1 VAVVSAFPSGLG
13 RALEA
18 AALAAFAAASL
29 FVVAR
34 IGLEPRDPSQG
45 VGVIFAP
52 WTGADAA
59 FVRAVE
65 AGGRFVR
72 FGGLPFVV
80 VVMPEAADYADRVK
94 AAGALLIVDPL
105 VLAACL
111 PPSGVQARKSSK

>member
-1 VAVVSAFPSGLG
+1 MVSAFPSGLG

-18 AALAAFAAASL
+18 AALAGFAAVSFFA
-29 FVVAR
+29 VAR

-72 FGGLPFVV
+72 FGGLPFIV
-80 VVMPEAADYADRVK
+80 VVMPEAADYAERVR
-94 AAGALLIVDPL
+94 AAGALLVVDP
-105 VLAACL
+105 VALAACL
-111 PPSGVQARKSSK
+111 PASSGAQASQSGK

>member
-1 VAVVSAFPSGLG
+1 VHVFPSVFG
-13 RALEA
+13 RALDA
-18 AALAAFAAASL
+18 AIIAGFALASL
-29 FVVAR
+29 YGAAR
-34 IGLEPRDPSQG
+34 IGLEPRDPARG

-80 VVMPEAADYADRVK
+80 VVQPESADYLDRIK
-94 AAGALLIVDPL
+94 AAGVLLVVDPL
-105 VLAACL
+105 VITACL
-111 PPSGVQARKSSK
+111 PSSVTSPASK

>member
-1 VAVVSAFPSGLG
+1 VTTLPSVLG
-13 RALEA
+13 RALEGAAIAGFALASLYA
-18 AALAAFAAASL
+18 AAR
-29 FVVAR
+29 V
-34 IGLEPRDPSQG
+34 GLEPRDPAQG

-80 VVMPEAADYADRVK
+80 VVQPETADYLDRVR

-105 VLAACL
+105 VITACL
-111 PPSGVQARKSSK
+111 PASSGTLASK

>member
-1 VAVVSAFPSGLG
+1 V
-13 RALEA
+13 
-18 AALAAFAAASL
+18 AALAGFAAAS
-29 FVVAR
+29 FFAVAR

-80 VVMPEAADYADRVK
+80 VVMPEAADYVDRVK

-111 PPSGVQARKSSK
+111 PSSSGAQASKSSQ

>member
-1 VAVVSAFPSGLG
+1 VAKAFPPVLG
-13 RALEA
+13 RVLEVVV
-18 AALAAFAAASL
+18 LAGFAVAS
-29 FVVAR
+29 FFAVAR
-34 IGLEPRDPSQG
+34 IGLEPRNPSQG

-52 WTGADAA
+52 WTAADTA

-80 VVMPEAADYADRVK
+80 VVMPEVADYADRAR

-105 VLAACL
+105 ALAVCL
-111 PPSGVQARKSSK
+111 PSSPGVQVSK

>member
-1 VAVVSAFPSGLG
+1 MRPFPSVLG
-13 RALEA
+13 RAFDA
-18 AALAAFAAASL
+18 AVITGFALASLYAA
-29 FVVAR
+29 AR
-34 IGLEPRDPSQG
+34 IGLEPRDPARG

-72 FGGLPFVV
+72 FGGLPFIVV
-80 VVMPEAADYADRVK
+80 VEPDGADYLDRIK

-105 VLAACL
+105 VITACL
-111 PPSGVQARKSSK
+111 PSSTTVASRK